1 MALLR
6 VMTENGSHLLYDEVD
21 VASVCKRMRCGHHA
35 EDCRTL
41 MKKKAMECVLCYAVL
56 TALKK
61 PCRIRVNKLG
71 KEPKQLTGSST
82 KLKRS

>member
-1 MALLR
+1 MLR

-21 VASVCKRMRCGHHA
+21 VASVCKRMRCGH
-35 EDCRTL
+35 CRTL

-61 PCRIRVNKLG
+61 PCRIRVNKSG